1 MGALTHQISQETLLI
16 ILALAALFAL
26 VLWVSLSNRAKFHW
40 LMFRYDFPL
49 FGRLARLGRSGDQR
63 AGGSKWYLS
72 ERELCGD
79 FHRFHP
85 EPPTRDQYDKA
96 TSYLSKAQELGR
108 RDLPALGWI
117 VVFVLLTAEALSFG
131 ILLAGYIAQNATL
144 REQTWLGY
152 LAATVLAII
161 LLWLTHTAGR
171 ELHNN
176 SLISKAR
183 EWFSGRPTEEQ
194 GKALRPYS
202 GVSLQKNE
210 LDDQEPIY
218 IQLAGRVSDHS
229 GGKFRPSFL
238 FPGIALVVILGF
250 GALSFYIR
258 TELFQQL
265 QTHQTMGDS
274 TDSQADGASSDDIN
288 RQLGGATA
296 EVEKKGQNDAQTAGA
311 RAAIA
316 AFGAL
321 ALLFF
326 AMQIIGVSVGYF
338 FGFAGRESKG
348 AAHIRGRFRTAE
360 EYLEF
365 QRAYRD
371 YVARHAQARLTRLQ
385 RKVRALTNDANF
397 DQNAAERTFRTY
409 AVEKLDERA
418 MEEKHGASAR
428 SAASPPELRRV
439 VVDGKPADVS
449 AGSDAA
455 LRQRIEAE
463 ITEKLKKEQ
472 LEAQLRA
479 EIEVRLRAERGMD
492 KPA

>member
-1 MGALTHQISQETLLI
+1 MAALTHQISREMLLT
-16 ILALAALFAL
+16 ILALAALLAL
-26 VLWVSLSNRAKFHW
+26 ILFVSLSNRARFRW
-40 LMFRYDFPL
+40 LMLRYDFPL
-49 FGRLARLGRSGDQR
+49 FGKLARLGRSGDQR

-72 ERELCGD
+72 EQELCGD

-85 EPPTRDQYDKA
+85 DPPARDQYDKA

-108 RDLPALGWI
+108 RDLPVVGWI
-117 VVFVLLTAEALSFG
+117 VIFVLLTAEALSFG

-194 GKALRPYS
+194 GKALRPYP

-218 IQLAGRVSDHS
+218 IQLAGRIADHS

-258 TELFQQL
+258 TELFQQI
-265 QTHQTMGDS
+265 QTHQTLGDS
-274 TDSQADGASSDDIN
+274 NDNQADDTSSDDIN
-288 RQLGGATA
+288 RQLGAVTA
-296 EVEKKGQNDAQTAGA
+296 KADKKGQEDARTAGA

-338 FGFAGRESKG
+338 FGFAGRESKA

-365 QRAYRD
+365 ERAYRD

-397 DQNAAERTFRTY
+397 DQNAAERTFRAY

-418 MEEKHGASAR
+418 VEERHRTAPSVAGSA
-428 SAASPPELRRV
+428 EVRRV
-439 VVDGKPADVS
+439 VEVRPADVGS
-449 AGSDAA
+449 GSDAA

-463 ITEKLKKEQ
+463 IAEKLKKEQ
-472 LEAQLRA
+472 LEATLRA
-479 EIEVRLRAERGMD
+479 EIEARLRAELGMD